1 LIKIT
6 QVSAALIAFY
16 AQYNWG
22 LKHDNIEQQRCFRLV
37 INTLKVKSGN
47 IGWGGVLTMG
57 DKSPKN
63 TQKMKK
69 NAEKKVTAPKPST
82 APESKPK

>member
-1 LIKIT
+1 VFQAGNKYIKGKIGK
-6 QVSAALIAFY
+6 Y
-16 AQYNWG
+16 
-22 LKHDNIEQQRCFRLV
+22 RL
-37 INTLKVKSGN
+37 
-47 IGWGGVLTMG
+47 GVLNMG

-82 APESKPK
+82 APASKPK

>member
-1 LIKIT
+1 VFQAGNKYIKGKIGK
-6 QVSAALIAFY
+6 Y
-16 AQYNWG
+16 
-22 LKHDNIEQQRCFRLV
+22 RL
-37 INTLKVKSGN
+37 
-47 IGWGGVLTMG
+47 GVLNMG

>member
-1 LIKIT
+1 VLQAGNKYIKGKIRK
-6 QVSAALIAFY
+6 Y
-16 AQYNWG
+16 
-22 LKHDNIEQQRCFRLV
+22 RL
-37 INTLKVKSGN
+37 
-47 IGWGGVLTMG
+47 GGVLTMG

>member
-1 LIKIT
+1 M
-6 QVSAALIAFY
+6 
-16 AQYNWG
+16 
-22 LKHDNIEQQRCFRLV
+22 
-37 INTLKVKSGN
+37 NTLMGKTGN
-47 IGWGGVLTMG
+47 IGWGVLNMG